1 MHMPDKMHGA
11 ANERNICPKI
21 HHSNNRK
28 GTMRCIVPFI
38 VCFSRISLYLQHL
51 PYFEPVGCLQAV
63 KLQELCLVDAC
74 HARH

>member
-1 MHMPDKMHGA
+1 MRGIIKNG
-11 ANERNICPKI
+11 NICPKN

-28 GTMRCIVPFI
+28 GTMRGIVPFI
-38 VCFSRISLYLQHL
+38 VCFSRISLDLQHL
-51 PYFEPVGCLQAV
+51 TYFEPVGCLQAV